1 MKSNQKVAFSRL
13 SRNAKNSK
21 KMDEIWW
28 RKKFDF
34 SLLKSNFLEKVEFSR
49 LKSAFEEKL
58 SSAG

>member
-13 SRNAKNSK
+13 SRNAKNS
-21 KMDEIWW
+21 
-28 RKKFDF
+28 KKFDF